1 LPPRL
6 FPGGERSAVN
16 LITRN
21 GIEFRGAFFV
31 AHPGDGWRRRMTSR
45 SLIGGALW
53 LGFVMLMA
61 AIIGGAFH

>member
-1 LPPRL
+1 M
-6 FPGGERSAVN
+6 N